1 VSSSLTREMLVSFDR
16 DRLLSM
22 SGGRVAR
29 SSLLGDGHP
38 TFLCMTENLE
48 PIPIPIEPLMLAA
61 IEALLDA
68 DDDNQEFWPM
78 VFEQDVAHPSDDLSC
93 NISIT

>member
-1 VSSSLTREMLVSFDR
+1 
-16 DRLLSM
+16 
-22 SGGRVAR
+22 
-29 SSLLGDGHP
+29 
-38 TFLCMTENLE
+38 MTENLE